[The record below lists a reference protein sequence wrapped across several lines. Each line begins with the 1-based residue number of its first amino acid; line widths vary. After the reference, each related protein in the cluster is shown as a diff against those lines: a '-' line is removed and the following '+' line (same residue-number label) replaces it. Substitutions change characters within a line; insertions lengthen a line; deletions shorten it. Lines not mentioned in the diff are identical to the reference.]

1 MDGRVTTLRES
12 IKSKNEEVTRYFETL
27 GDEEPKAEDVKRIK
41 DLNKTIEEEEHKLA
55 DLLEVAGM
63 KTAATK
69 RSEDFKTPAG
79 SLPYPGAQP
88 EFSGDRAALQQG
100 TKTAGELWCENP
112 EVKAFLERHKNS
124 PNSRAPFGQSP
135 AQTLNLPLKT
145 LITGAGS
152 TLAGAF
158 IVNDRRPIVDPGT
171 FRQELRIQDL
181 ITTLTTTSDTIEYVR
196 EGSHTNAAATV
207 AEATA
212 TTGTSGEKPESAMVF
227 SVVTETIKTIAH
239 WIPATRRA
247 LSDAPQIRGII
258 DSFLRYGLQEE
269 LEAQIISGGGTGEDF
284 TGVLNTSGTTAQAW
298 DTDILTTTRKARTK
312 VRLTGRATPT
322 AYVMH
327 PNDWQTIDLLQDA
340 ELRYFFGGPTVMGTP
355 RLWGLPVVEVEGMTE
370 GTAVVA
376 DWRLAVLWDREQTN
390 ILVSDSHDN
399 FFIRN
404 LIAILAELRAGF
416 GILRPAAFVEID
428 LTA

>member
-1 MDGRVTTLRES
+1 MATKLVELRES
-12 IKSKNEEVTRYFETL
+12 IKKKTAEVKSFFDNPEWESCT
-27 GDEEPKAEDVKRIK
+27 KADRDRIM
-41 DLNKTIEEEEHKLA
+41 DLNKSIEAEEVEAEELA
-55 DLLEVAGM
+55 QFEGLKSTSRKRLEDLQRPVGQIP
-63 KTAATK
+63 
-69 RSEDFKTPAG
+69 F
-79 SLPYPGAQP
+79 PGAPP
-88 EFSGDRAALQQG
+88 ESSGDRTALEQA
-100 TKTAGELWCENP
+100 TKTAGELWTQNP

-124 PNSRAPFGQSP
+124 RAQFGQSP
-135 AQTLNLPLKT
+135 VQTLDIPLKT

-158 IVNDRRPIVDPGT
+158 IVNDRRPVVDPGT

-181 ITTLTTTSDTIEYVR
+181 ITTLTTTGDTIEYVR
-196 EGSHTNAAATV
+196 EGAHTNAAATV

-212 TTGTSGEKPESAMVF
+212 TTGTSGEKPESAMIF
-227 SVVTETIKTIAH
+227 SVVTETIKTLAH

-258 DSFLRYGLQEE
+258 DSFLRYGLQEL

-322 AYVMH
+322 AYVFH

-340 ELRYFFGGPTVMGTP
+340 ELRYFFGGPSVMGTP

-370 GTAVVA
+370 GTGVVA

-404 LIAILAELRAGF
+404 LIAILAEMRCGF
-416 GILRPAAFVEID
+416 GLLRPSAFVEID